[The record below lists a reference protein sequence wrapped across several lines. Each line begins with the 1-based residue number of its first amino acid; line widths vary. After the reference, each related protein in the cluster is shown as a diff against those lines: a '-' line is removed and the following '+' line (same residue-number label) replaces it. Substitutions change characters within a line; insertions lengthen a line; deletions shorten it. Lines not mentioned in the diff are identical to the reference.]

1 MTAAMGNILR
11 RSVSRTSKRKS
22 PGSRPGARVESV
34 KRRKHGKPKTAGSAT
49 GKPHPPDRKPKPA
62 HAASRLPQRTADETL
77 FEADFWRDLSS
88 KMQALANEE
97 KKILGAI
104 REDRCLL
111 VYCEYNADITDDESE
126 LIRKKLFCLLYRL
139 ESGRWDLTEGPN
151 DSFKARFVA
160 LASRAGKQL
169 GRKQLGPPKGIKAA
183 DFFLHSLCLHLR
195 KMRRLRFA
203 SDTNAII
210 VNLCQASAT
219 FFSWL
224 ENEAVET
231 SADESIQAPVEPIP
245 TELSERLRRG
255 KRCDQ
260 ILKEMRRIKYWRLDA
275 VKTMAEI
282 QTEHPD
288 LAVWKL
294 REGLGLEDREFF
306 DRPNRWESVVTY
318 GLGLLGKEYGRKP
331 ATVNDWVKEFRHHQK
346 EKGGPD
352 YGQ

>member
-1 MTAAMGNILR
+1 
-11 RSVSRTSKRKS
+11 
-22 PGSRPGARVESV
+22 
-34 KRRKHGKPKTAGSAT
+34 
-49 GKPHPPDRKPKPA
+49 
-62 HAASRLPQRTADETL
+62 
-77 FEADFWRDLSS
+77 
-88 KMQALANEE
+88 
-97 KKILGAI
+97 
-104 REDRCLL
+104 
-111 VYCEYNADITDDESE
+111 
-126 LIRKKLFCLLYRL
+126 
-139 ESGRWDLTEGPN
+139 
-151 DSFKARFVA
+151 
-160 LASRAGKQL
+160 
-169 GRKQLGPPKGIKAA
+169 
-183 DFFLHSLCLHLR
+183 
-195 KMRRLRFA
+195 MRRLRFA